1 MKIVEYLNTL
11 DPKQQVMIVV
21 ENEEGRHLIA
31 DHEAAFLAASKKR
44 TWRQLEVVKTVKR
57 MHDIYIVTKRPAS

>member
-11 DPKQQVMIVV
+11 DPKQQVLIVL
-21 ENEEGRHLIA
+21 EDEEGRHLLA

-44 TWRQLEVVKTVKR
+44 TWRQLEVVKTVNR
-57 MHDIYIVTKRPAS
+57 TDHIYIVTKRP